1 MNDKKYL
8 VIGAA
13 GLIGKELVYA
23 LVLKGANVIA
33 ADLSVEVIKKNIP
46 KTIHEK
52 ISVVEIDITSK
63 VSIQKVL
70 KYCESSLGE
79 LDGAVNTSYPKT
91 SSYGKDIFQMSFEE
105 FNSNVSVHLGGYFL
119 FMQQCALFAQR
130 QKKDFS
136 LVNLASIYGVVAP
149 DQRIYEGSFHEQFG
163 NISTPAV
170 YSVSKFAVIG
180 LTKYLATYWGGMGV
194 RSNTLTPGGIELGHN
209 EEFVRRYSDRVPLG
223 KMGVPQDVCGA
234 LKYLA
239 SDESSYV
246 NGQNIIVDGGL
257 TTW

>member
-1 MNDKKYL
+1 MKDKKYL
-8 VIGAA
+8 IIGAA

-33 ADLSVEVIKKNIP
+33 ADLSVEVIKKAIP

-52 ISVVEIDITSK
+52 IDIVDIDITSK
-63 VSIQKVL
+63 SSIQKVL
-70 KYCESSLGE
+70 KHCESSLGK
-79 LDGAVNTSYPKT
+79 LDGAVNASYPKT

-149 DQRIYEGSFHEQFG
+149 KFEIYEGTNYSMPVEYAAIKSGILHLNKYFSKLQSSQYFRV
-163 NISTPAV
+163 N
-170 YSVSKFAVIG
+170 SVSPGGIFDGQNEKFAVAYKKKCRVKG
-180 LTKYLATYWGGMGV
+180 LLSTDDIMGSIIFLLSANSKY
-194 RSNTLTPGGIELGHN
+194 ICGHN
-209 EEFVRRYSDRVPLG
+209 IVVDDGF
-223 KMGVPQDVCGA
+223 
-234 LKYLA
+234 
-239 SDESSYV
+239 
-246 NGQNIIVDGGL
+246 II
-257 TTW
+257 